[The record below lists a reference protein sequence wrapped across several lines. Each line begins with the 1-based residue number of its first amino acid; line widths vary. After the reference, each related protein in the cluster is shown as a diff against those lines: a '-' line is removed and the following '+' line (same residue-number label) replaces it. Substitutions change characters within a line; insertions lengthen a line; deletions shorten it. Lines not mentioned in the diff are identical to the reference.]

1 MTYEEFIKLQIGDV
15 VEIHSK
21 DDAYGDSCVVIIIHK
36 ERIKS
41 EGKFNRIKHYHFCK
55 MIYPSRLE
63 KLAACCNDTS
73 IILHL
78 TEYTSEIIKYGCTQ
92 YGFVDDEWSIG
103 CLKNVFVDDLKKV
116 QG

>member
-21 DDAYGDSCVVIIIHK
+21 DDAYGDSCYYYNYK

-41 EGKFNRIKHYHFCK
+41 KGKFIRIKHYHFCK

-78 TEYTSEIIKYGCTQ
+78 N
-92 YGFVDDEWSIG
+92 
-103 CLKNVFVDDLKKV
+103 KNTFLIY
-116 QG
+116 